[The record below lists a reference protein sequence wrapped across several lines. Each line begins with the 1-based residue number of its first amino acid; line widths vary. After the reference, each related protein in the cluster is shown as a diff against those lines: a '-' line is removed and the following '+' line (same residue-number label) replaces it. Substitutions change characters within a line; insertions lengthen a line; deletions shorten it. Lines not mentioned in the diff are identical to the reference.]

1 MMNNKIMTIFIISV
15 MAILEVIGAYIL
27 LSIPEVWQ
35 IIPMTLFILT
45 AIIFNFIFIICIK
58 SS

>member
-15 MAILEVIGAYIL
+15 MAILEVIGSYIF